1 MLSGNFFLFG
11 LNFGMLLL
19 NFHTKNF
26 LSHGVG
32 FDTPDF
38 DTSFA
43 LSSCSTNL
51 TFYFLLLVVCR
62 YLMNLS
68 VPVIA
73 AQLLSYP
80 VP

>member
-1 MLSGNFFLFG
+1 MLSDNFFLFG

-19 NFHTKNF
+19 NFHTENF

-51 TFYFLLLVVCR
+51 TFHFLLLVVCR

-68 VPVIA
+68 VPVIT